1 MESLDIIKV
10 SIIIPVYNV
19 EKYIEDCLL
28 SVINQSYNNIECI
41 FVDDCTKDNSI
52 DIINKRLA
60 EYKGP
65 IKFRIISHKINMG
78 LSAARNTG
86 IRNSKG
92 DYLFFLDSDDEI
104 TSDAISNL
112 VKLSNSGKVD
122 CVVGNVEVYG
132 ESSQVQLK
140 THLLSSSLSV
150 LESTNEILKSY
161 YNNEWYVMA
170 WNKLINKDFLI
181 YSNLFFPEGLLHED
195 QYWSYKLALSA
206 RNMSFCHNITY
217 IYKIRG
223 NSITGKIKQKNINSL
238 IEIILKNQKLAII
251 HNSCRYAL
259 PKLRSTINFTIRN
272 ICKADLEPSIKLQL
286 LNKLKESLRSREKIS
301 MPVDIKDALRIII
314 YKLNNK
320 LILYIYK

>member
-19 EKYIEDCLL
+19 ENYIEDCLL

-41 FVDDCTKDNSI
+41 FVDDCTKDDSI

-65 IKFRIISHKINMG
+65 IKFKIISHKENMG

-122 CVVGNVEVYG
+122 CVVGNVGVYG

-140 THLLSSSLSV
+140 TQLLSSTLSI

-206 RNMSFCHNITY
+206 RNMSFCCDITY

-223 NSITGKIKQKNINSL
+223 NSITGKIKEKNINSL
-238 IEIILKNQKLAII
+238 IEIILKNQKLAMIN
-251 HNSCRYAL
+251 NSYRYAL
-259 PKLRSTINFTIRN
+259 PKLRSTIIFTIRN
-272 ICKADLEPSIKLQL
+272 ICKADLELSIKQRL
-286 LNKLKESLRSREKIS
+286 LNKLKTSLQTKHIFSL
-301 MPVDIKDALRIII
+301 PVDIKDVLRIII

>member
-1 MESLDIIKV
+1 
-10 SIIIPVYNV
+10 
-19 EKYIEDCLL
+19 
-28 SVINQSYNNIECI
+28 
-41 FVDDCTKDNSI
+41 
-52 DIINKRLA
+52 
-60 EYKGP
+60 
-65 IKFRIISHKINMG
+65 MG